1 MNHEGHREHE
11 VTEFEEISK
20 RVIGCAIEVHRN
32 LGPGLLESTYET
44 CLCRE
49 LKLADI
55 PFVAQAPVPI
65 DYKGEQLEAAYRVDI
80 LIDNCLIV
88 ELKSV
93 KVLDAVHEAQILTY
107 LKLSG
112 IRVGLLIN
120 FNQARLKDGLKRYVI

>member
-88 ELKSV
+88 ELKGEGSRCRPRSSDIDLPKTFRNSCWIV
-93 KVLDAVHEAQILTY
+93 
-107 LKLSG
+107 
-112 IRVGLLIN
+112 N
-120 FNQARLKDGLKRYVI
+120 